1 MIRPIV
7 SSVFTIMCQSSDPLQ
22 TKSDIEIDM
31 LDDGEEKGVDDTENI
46 FTAATQ
52 VLDFCALYLPAKKLI
67 KILVYFKI
75 FTLFFENLFNFVQID
90 YVSPAVNSENSL
102 HRRAGLAALAITC
115 EGCSDYYRNQYF
127 FEFVSSFNLF

>member
-7 SSVFTIMCQSSDPLQ
+7 NTVFTIMCNSSDPLQ

-31 LDDGEEKGVDDTENI
+31 LDDGEEKTIDDTENI

-67 KILVYFKI
+67 KILV
-75 FTLFFENLFNFVQID
+75 
-90 YVSPAVNSENSL
+90 
-102 HRRAGLAALAITC
+102 
-115 EGCSDYYRNQYF
+115 
-127 FEFVSSFNLF
+127 SFNIFHKSKIHF